1 FYLKN
6 MDWNISPRSPVN
18 DTVEIDGHDSLIA
31 LLNESMNYEHHT
43 DYVPEPTPPY
53 TDFDSETTPY
63 CSKPIPIIDDDEEDD
78 NNDYDD
84 DVQYKGTKPSAS
96 SNLTPP
102 MSKGKGKG
110 KTNESKE
117 TKRTSIWLDYFRI
130 SKDAKTGNDV
140 AECKKCKHVLSA
152 KANAGTSHLKRHAEK
167 HLKDMQNSTTQTQLS
182 DSGFTSH
189 RKIERSE
196 IVRYI
201 IHKGDSFSTPSHPA
215 FVRLMRHANGHYDP
229 HSRPTITRD
238 SYKEFEKFRQPL
250 IDELS
255 TLKLAG
261 TAMRKYEEVE
271 KLLYSLYEEYK
282 KVFGTNISI
291 SSSSQSSSKKNRKST
306 WSLLEEDDVRSSGTN
321 ELVRY
326 LEFRSYHNTP
336 EEYESLDI
344 LKWWQENAHHYPVV
358 SMMARDLLNTPV
370 STVASEAA
378 FSAGGKI
385 LTAERNRLSPRNV
398 EALVCTQDWIEAELR
413 NQERSQQQNNQGKD
427 DDSPDEYD
435 IRGEFSGEGY

>member
-1 FYLKN
+1 

-18 DTVEIDGHDSLIA
+18 DTVEINGHDSLIA
-31 LLNESMNYEHHT
+31 LLNKSMNYEHHT
-43 DYVPEPTPPY
+43 DYVPEPTPPYTDFDSETTPPY

-117 TKRTSIWLDYFRI
+117 TKRTFIWLEYFRI
-130 SKDAKTGNDV
+130 SKDVKTGNDV

-229 HSRPTITRD
+229 HSRPTITWD

-250 IDELS
+250 IDELC
-255 TLKLAG
+255 TLKCKIALTSDAWTPRHNNEHG
-261 TAMRKYEEVE
+261 YVCITAHWIDDNWVLQKRIISFRTCEFPHTGSQLYLHIIGVLNDYNIVRKISTISFDNATNNTASV
-271 KLLYSLYEEYK
+271 KLLLRHIK
-282 KVFGTNISI
+282 PPLICVFTIVLRYFLLRF
-291 SSSSQSSSKKNRKST
+291 RK
-306 WSLLEEDDVRSSGTN
+306 
-321 ELVRY
+321 
-326 LEFRSYHNTP
+326 
-336 EEYESLDI
+336 
-344 LKWWQENAHHYPVV
+344 
-358 SMMARDLLNTPV
+358 
-370 STVASEAA
+370 
-378 FSAGGKI
+378 
-385 LTAERNRLSPRNV
+385 
-398 EALVCTQDWIEAELR
+398 
-413 NQERSQQQNNQGKD
+413 
-427 DDSPDEYD
+427 
-435 IRGEFSGEGY
+435 

>member
-1 FYLKN
+1 

-255 TLKLAG
+255 TLKCKIALTSDAWTPRHNNEHG
-261 TAMRKYEEVE
+261 YVCITAHWIDDNWVLQRILYTHVFRIVPIESSRHRNE
-271 KLLYSLYEEYK
+271 K
-282 KVFGTNISI
+282 
-291 SSSSQSSSKKNRKST
+291 
-306 WSLLEEDDVRSSGTN
+306 
-321 ELVRY
+321 
-326 LEFRSYHNTP
+326 
-336 EEYESLDI
+336 
-344 LKWWQENAHHYPVV
+344 
-358 SMMARDLLNTPV
+358 
-370 STVASEAA
+370 
-378 FSAGGKI
+378 
-385 LTAERNRLSPRNV
+385 
-398 EALVCTQDWIEAELR
+398 
-413 NQERSQQQNNQGKD
+413 
-427 DDSPDEYD
+427 
-435 IRGEFSGEGY
+435 IRGS